1 VSRLMRWQYVRAQ
14 FEGLEGKHP
23 GLWPPLPRMLCPV
36 VVAVLVVATGA
47 WLVWMPQWDE
57 MEGGELAERQLRQ
70 SFERK
75 LAQTQHLD
83 HLRKQKT
90 EVAAQ
95 VSRQQRQLPSKAE
108 MDALLSE
115 ISQAAVLRGLQIEL
129 FKPGQL
135 RISQHYAE
143 LPIEIRLSGSFH
155 ALAGFVSD
163 IANMPRIVTIDRISI
178 SQQREGVLSFECVA
192 HAFRY
197 LEQAESESKKA
208 PVVIP
213 KNQGSR

>member
-1 VSRLMRWQYVRAQ
+1 
-14 FEGLEGKHP
+14 
-23 GLWPPLPRMLCPV
+23 
-36 VVAVLVVATGA
+36 
-47 WLVWMPQWDE
+47 
-57 MEGGELAERQLRQ
+57 
-70 SFERK
+70 
-75 LAQTQHLD
+75 
-83 HLRKQKT
+83 
-90 EVAAQ
+90 
-95 VSRQQRQLPSKAE
+95 

-178 SQQREGVLSFECVA
+178 NQQREGVLSFECVA

-197 LEQAESESKKA
+197 LEHAESEPKKA
-208 PVVIP
+208 PVVMP
-213 KNQGSR
+213 KNQGPR